1 MPSIYPNDYRAVIAM
16 LVKKRKDKHITQVQ
30 LASGMR
36 VPQSFISKVER
47 CERRL
52 DFVEL
57 MRMCEIIGVPVTEL
71 ISTIPPRH
79 SPTLSGEDSKR
90 SG

>member
-1 MPSIYPNDYRAVIAM
+1 MPSLYPNDYRSVIAI
-16 LVKKRKDKHITQVQ
+16 LVRKRKDKHITQVQ
-30 LASGMR
+30 LASAMR

-57 MRMCEIIGVPVTEL
+57 VRLCELIGVPFSE
-71 ISTIPPRH
+71 IINAIPPRFT
-79 SPTLSGEDSKR
+79 PPLDSAIEKLK
-90 SG
+90 G